1 MKSTSYYPVL
11 LTGDVA
17 GTAAFYQAHFRFL
30 PLFDSGWYVHLQSAE
45 DKRVNLGIIDGNHE
59 TIPLA
64 GRGRIGGLILNFEVP
79 DPDAVYERVKAAG
92 LPILQSLRDE
102 DFGQRHFITADPNGV
117 MIDVIKPIPPSAE
130 FLKLYAAGALVS

>member
-30 PLFDSGWYVHLQSAE
+30 SLFDSGWYVHLQSAE

-59 TIPLA
+59 TIPPA
-64 GRGRIGGLILNFEVP
+64 GRGRVGGLILNSRCRIPTPYMSVRRRP
-79 DPDAVYERVKAAG
+79 GCPSSRACVTRISG
-92 LPILQSLRDE
+92 SGISSPPTP
-102 DFGQRHFITADPNGV
+102 TA
-117 MIDVIKPIPPSAE
+117 
-130 FLKLYAAGALVS
+130 

>member
-17 GTAAFYQAHFRFL
+17 GTSAFYQAHFRFL

-64 GRGRIGGLILNFEVP
+64 GG
-79 DPDAVYERVKAAG
+79 ASAG
-92 LPILQSLRDE
+92 S
-102 DFGQRHFITADPNGV
+102 
-117 MIDVIKPIPPSAE
+117 S
-130 FLKLYAAGALVS
+130 